1 MQFTIRQIASLIG
14 AEIEGDDTQP
24 IHMLAKIQDAKPGQ
38 ISFLSNPKYENFI
51 YDSKASAVIVSKN
64 FEPKEKVPATLLR
77 VEDPYNSFTI
87 LLEEYHKFIS
97 FQRSGIESPSFIG
110 ENSKTGDRIYRGA
123 FSYIGKNV
131 TIGNDVKIYPN
142 CFIGDNVTIGDSTIL
157 HSGVK
162 IYDGTR
168 IGQFCVIHAGCVI
181 GSDGFGFA
189 PQEDGSYRTI
199 PQMGHVIVGNHVD
212 IGANTVIDCATMH
225 GDATRIGNGVKLDNL
240 IQIAHNVEIG
250 DHTVIAAQ
258 TGISGST
265 KIGKGST
272 IAGQVGIAG
281 HLVFG
286 DKTRMAAKSGLIKSY
301 PDGNI
306 DLMGAPAMPI
316 KDYLRAYAVFRKLPD
331 LNARLKELEEKVV
344 NLPTFDKRS

>member
-14 AEIEGDDTQP
+14 AEIEGDDSQP

-51 YDSKASAVIVSKN
+51 YTTRASAVIVSKN
-64 FEPKEKVPATLLR
+64 FEPKENIPTTLLR
-77 VEDPYNSFTI
+77 VGDPYSSFTT
-87 LLEEYHKFIS
+87 LLEEYHKLIS
-97 FQRSGIESPSFIG
+97 FQRTGVEEPSFIG
-110 ENSKTGDRIYRGA
+110 ENSTTGENIYRGA

-131 TIGNDVKIYPN
+131 TIGNDVKIYPHSY
-142 CFIGDNVTIGDSTIL
+142 IGDNVNIGNSAII

-162 IYDGTR
+162 IYEGTK
-168 IGQFCVIHAGCVI
+168 IGDNCIFHAGCVI

-189 PQEDGSYRTI
+189 PQEDGSYRSI
-199 PQMGHVIVGNHVD
+199 PQMGHVIIGNHVVV
-212 IGANTVIDCATMH
+212 GSNTVIDCATMY
-225 GDATRIGNGVKLDNL
+225 GDATRIGDGVKLDNL

-250 DHTVIAAQ
+250 DNTVIAAQ

-265 KIGKGST
+265 KIGKRST

-281 HLVFG
+281 HLEFG
-286 DKTRMAAKSGLIKSY
+286 DNTRMAAKSGLMKST
-301 PDGNI
+301 PEGNI

-331 LNARLKELEEKVV
+331 LNLRLKELEEKVI